1 MADTKKL
8 LSSDSITILSLFLIA
23 LFVYWGGLIVHADA
37 LFPQSNWQYFTYYSK
52 ALLSGHLHFT
62 IDPPNKFD
70 LSVFN
75 GKLYMHFP
83 PFPSILF
90 MPLVKL
96 FGLDLPDRFF
106 SVLLGSFNGVLF
118 YILLLKLSKYD
129 LISLTPKTRIFCVI
143 YYLFGTVHFY
153 LSITGNPWEFAHI
166 VCNTLV
172 LLSLIAAFSRLYAI
186 ATLLYVAILF
196 TRTHIFLSFPI
207 LIGIYLWQEKENNN
221 LKQLTYQ
228 MAPYFLIAIGGI
240 CLLLVFNYIRFED
253 ALENGISYHMMHSIF
268 KENFLRYGY
277 FHWAYIPRNINA
289 LLIALPVTST
299 TFPFFSFNPKG
310 LSIFIASPLYL
321 YLFLSFRKNYHT
333 MAWIL
338 WTGILLTLI
347 PILLLMGTGEAQF
360 GHRYTSD
367 IQVFLILLVIIGM
380 NFCTSRLSI
389 ALIIIS
395 ILMNT
400 YGAIWFTTYFAL

>member
-1 MADTKKL
+1 
-8 LSSDSITILSLFLIA
+8 
-23 LFVYWGGLIVHADA
+23 
-37 LFPQSNWQYFTYYSK
+37 
-52 ALLSGHLHFT
+52 
-62 IDPPNKFD
+62 
-70 LSVFN
+70 
-75 GKLYMHFP
+75 MHFP
-83 PFPSILF
+83 PFPAVLL

-96 FGLDLPDRFF
+96 FGLELPDRFV

-118 YILLLKLSKYD
+118 YILLLKLCKNARV
-129 LISLTPKTRIFCVI
+129 SLTSKIRLFLAIF
-143 YYLFGTVHFY
+143 YLFGTVHFY

-172 LLSLIAAFSRLYAI
+172 LLSLLAAFSRHYAI

-207 LIGIYLWQEKENNN
+207 LIGIYLWQEKKNNS
-221 LKQLTYQ
+221 LKQLTYH
-228 MAPYFLIAIGGI
+228 MVPYFLIAIGGI
-240 CLLLVFNYIRFED
+240 CLLLVFNYMRFED
-253 ALENGISYHMMHSIF
+253 ALENGISYHMMHPIF
-268 KENFLRYGY
+268 KEKFLRYGY

-299 TFPFFSFNPKG
+299 TFPFLSFNPKG

-321 YLFLSFRKNYHT
+321 YIFRSFRENYRA
-333 MAWIL
+333 MAWVL
-338 WTGILLTLI
+338 WTGIFLALI

-367 IQVFLILLVIIGM
+367 IQIFLILLVILGM
-380 NFCTSRLSI
+380 NFRTSRLSI

-395 ILMNT
+395 ILMNI
-400 YGAIWFTTYFAL
+400 YGAIWFVTYFVP